1 MNTDGAPQALTADLA
16 LPALLEALLFV
27 ADGPQS
33 LPRLASVTGASSAA
47 VQAALLE
54 LQEHYATRGLRLQR
68 TRDQVQLTTA
78 PAATPYLE
86 LLLGVGG
93 RQRLSQAAL
102 ETLAIVAYRQPVTR
116 PQVDEIR
123 GVNSD
128 SVFQNL
134 LGKGLVDEVGRA
146 DGPGRPVLYGTT
158 PTFLQHFGLNELGEM
173 PDLLNEPVLPEEDA
187 AQMPLAAPPEDTLQ
201 PEPNSQPGS

>member
-54 LQEHYATRGLRLQR
+54 LQEHYAMRGLRLQR

-86 LLLGVGG
+86 LLLGVGS

-173 PDLLNEPVLPEEDA
+173 PDLLTEPVLPMEDA
-187 AQMPLAAPPEDTLQ
+187 GQMALEAPPDDTLQ
-201 PEPNSQPGS
+201 PEPNSQLGS

>member
-173 PDLLNEPVLPEEDA
+173 PDLLTEPVLPEEED
-187 AQMPLAAPPEDTLQ
+187 AQMALAAPLEDTLQ

>member
-54 LQEHYATRGLRLQR
+54 LQEHYAMRGLRLQR

-86 LLLGVGG
+86 LLLGVGS

-173 PDLLNEPVLPEEDA
+173 PDLLTEPVLPEEED
-187 AQMPLAAPPEDTLQ
+187 AQMAHAAPLENTLQ

>member
-1 MNTDGAPQALTADLA
+1 MNADGAPQALTADLA

-33 LPRLASVTGASSAA
+33 FSRLASVTGASSAA

-78 PAATPYLE
+78 PAITPYLE

-173 PDLLNEPVLPEEDA
+173 PDLLTEPAIPVADA
-187 AQMPLAAPPEDTLQ
+187 EQPALAEPAADSLQ
-201 PEPNSQPGS
+201 SERDSQPAS

>member
-54 LQEHYATRGLRLQR
+54 LQEHYAMRGLRLQR

-86 LLLGVGG
+86 LLLGVGS

-158 PTFLQHFGLNELGEM
+158 PTFLQHFGLNELREM
-173 PDLLNEPVLPEEDA
+173 PDLLTEPVLPVEDA
-187 AQMPLAAPPEDTLQ
+187 AQIALAAPPEDTLQ

>member
-128 SVFQNL
+128 SVFQNV

-173 PDLLNEPVLPEEDA
+173 PDLLTEPVLPEEED
-187 AQMPLAAPPEDTLQ
+187 AQMAHAAPLENTLQ

>member
-54 LQEHYATRGLRLQR
+54 LQEHYAMRGLRLQR

-86 LLLGVGG
+86 LLLGVGS

-173 PDLLNEPVLPEEDA
+173 PDLLTEPVLPEEED
-187 AQMPLAAPPEDTLQ
+187 AQMALAAPLEDTLQ

>member
-27 ADGPQS
+27 ADGPQPI
-33 LPRLASVTGASSAA
+33 PRLASVTGASSAA

-86 LLLGVGG
+86 LMLGVGG

-173 PDLLNEPVLPEEDA
+173 PDLLVEPLIPDA
-187 AQMPLAAPPEDTLQ
+187 DGGQMALVEPSEDTLQ
-201 PEPNSQPGS
+201 TEPDSQPAS

>member
-78 PAATPYLE
+78 PAATPILE

-173 PDLLNEPVLPEEDA
+173 PDLLTEPVLPEEED
-187 AQMPLAAPPEDTLQ
+187 AQMAHAAPLENTLQ

>member
-33 LPRLASVTGASSAA
+33 LPRLASVTGSSSAA

-54 LQEHYATRGLRLQR
+54 LQEHYATRGLRLQH

-173 PDLLNEPVLPEEDA
+173 PDLLTEPVLPSEDA
-187 AQMPLAAPPEDTLQ
+187 AQIALAAPLEDTLQ
-201 PEPNSQPGS
+201 PEPNSQPSS

>member
-173 PDLLNEPVLPEEDA
+173 PDLLTEPVLPEEED
-187 AQMPLAAPPEDTLQ
+187 AQMAHAAPLENTLQ

>member
-86 LLLGVGG
+86 LLLGVGS

-173 PDLLNEPVLPEEDA
+173 PDLLTEPVLPEEED
-187 AQMPLAAPPEDTLQ
+187 AQMAHAAPLENTLQ

>member
-173 PDLLNEPVLPEEDA
+173 PDLLTEPVLPEEED
-187 AQMPLAAPPEDTLQ
+187 AQMALAAPLENTLQ

>member
-33 LPRLASVTGASSAA
+33 IPRLASVTGASNAA

-86 LLLGVGG
+86 LMLGVGG

-173 PDLLNEPVLPEEDA
+173 PDLLVEPLIPGADGG
-187 AQMPLAAPPEDTLQ
+187 QMELVEPAEDTLQ
-201 PEPNSQPGS
+201 PAPDSQPAS

>member
-1 MNTDGAPQALTADLA
+1 MNTDGAPQAFTADLA

-47 VQAALLE
+47 VKAALLE
-54 LQEHYATRGLRLQR
+54 LQDHYATRGLRLQR

-173 PDLLNEPVLPEEDA
+173 PNLLTEPALPVEDA
-187 AQMPLAAPPEDTLQ
+187 GQMALAEPPVDTLQ
-201 PEPNSQPGS
+201 PEANSQLRS

>member
-1 MNTDGAPQALTADLA
+1 MTGVQTCA
-16 LPALLEALLFV
+16 LPI
-27 ADGPQS
+27 S
-33 LPRLASVTGASSAA
+33 
-47 VQAALLE
+47 
-54 LQEHYATRGLRLQR
+54 
-68 TRDQVQLTTA
+68 TA

-158 PTFLQHFGLNELGEM
+158 PAFLQHFGLNELGEM
-173 PDLLNEPVLPEEDA
+173 PDLLTEPVMPEA
-187 AQMPLAAPPEDTLQ
+187 GQMELAEPSEDTLQ
-201 PEPNSQPGS
+201 TEPNPQPGS

>member
-1 MNTDGAPQALTADLA
+1 M
-16 LPALLEALLFV
+16 
-27 ADGPQS
+27 
-33 LPRLASVTGASSAA
+33 
-47 VQAALLE
+47 
-54 LQEHYATRGLRLQR
+54 
-68 TRDQVQLTTA
+68 
-78 PAATPYLE
+78 
-86 LLLGVGG
+86 
-93 RQRLSQAAL
+93 
-102 ETLAIVAYRQPVTR
+102 TR

-173 PDLLNEPVLPEEDA
+173 PDLLVEPLIPGADGG
-187 AQMPLAAPPEDTLQ
+187 QMELVEPAEDTLK
-201 PEPNSQPGS
+201 PEPDSQPAS